1 MEASATPV
9 DPVPRPSR
17 LVGGA
22 LGHGVLPAWAPYAVV
37 LGSLAVVLAVLAA
50 ADRLNIVLIVAL
62 TAVVSGVVIYTV
74 SRVVEGGRR
83 ATDRLA
89 TLSICAAFGIALTP
103 LASLLYQ
110 VITRGTARFDGD
122 FFTESARGVIGAG
135 GGASHAIVGTLVITG
150 CATLISVPIGIMAA
164 IYLNEYGTGRLR
176 RAITF
181 FVDVMTGIPSIVA
194 GLFAYA
200 LFQLFLGPGIRLGII
215 GAVALALLMVPIVI
229 RASEEVLKI
238 VPNHLRE
245 AAYALGTPK
254 WRVITKV
261 VLPTALA
268 GLVTGV
274 MIAVAR
280 IIGETAPLLVTTG
293 VIDSVNSNPFTGR
306 MQNLAVYAFNE
317 YKNPGVQRDAAFD
330 RAWAAALTL
339 IVIVMVLF
347 LVARLVYRRFGTE
360 IR

>member
-1 MEASATPV
+1 VEASATTGNALTGL
-9 DPVPRPSR
+9 R
-17 LVGGA
+17 GGA
-22 LGHGVLPAWAPYAVV
+22 LGRGVLPSWAPYAVV
-37 LGSLAVVLAVLAA
+37 VGALLLAAGLLAATGRLGAVLLVVLTAVISAVVLY
-50 ADRLNIVLIVAL
+50 
-62 TAVVSGVVIYTV
+62 SW
-74 SRVVEGGRR
+74 SRTVEGTRR

-89 TLSICAAFGIALTP
+89 TLSICAAFGLAVAP
-103 LASLLYQ
+103 LVSLLFQ
-110 VITRGTARFDGD
+110 VVKRGVARFDAD

-164 IYLNEYGTGRLR
+164 VYLNEYGTGRLK

-181 FVDVMTGIPSIVA
+181 FVDVMSGIPSIVA

-200 LFQLFLGPGIRLGII
+200 LFQAFLGPGIRLGIM
-215 GAVALALLMVPIVI
+215 GAVALSVLMIPIVI

-254 WRVITKV
+254 WRVITKI

-268 GLVTGV
+268 GLVTAV

-280 IIGETAPLLVTTG
+280 VIGETAPLLVTTG
-293 VIDSVNSNPFTGR
+293 VIDSVNSNPFEGR

-339 IVIVMVLF
+339 IIIVMVLF